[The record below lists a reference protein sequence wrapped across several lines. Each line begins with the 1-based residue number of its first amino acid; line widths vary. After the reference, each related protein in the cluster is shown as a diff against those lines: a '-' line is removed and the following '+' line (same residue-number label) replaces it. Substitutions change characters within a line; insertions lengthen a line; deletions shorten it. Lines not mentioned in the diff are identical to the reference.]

1 MKTLICELCGSNNF
15 IKEEGY
21 WVFNHCQTKYTQE
34 EAKKIMVEGIVDVA
48 IDKSNELLNF
58 QKLAIQYYEAEN
70 FEQAKVYF
78 SKILEIDTTD
88 WKAKYEQNDNEW
100 REKYKA
106 RFFEGDA
113 GTNPAEVMRDQ
124 KEDITDDG
132 KDISFD
138 DLFKEREG

>member
-1 MKTLICELCGSNNF
+1 MAVLSHDDFMNAVKGLAGDNADDSTLTMI
-15 IKEEGY
+15 
-21 WVFNHCQTKYTQE
+21 
-34 EAKKIMVEGIVDVA
+34 
-48 IDKSNELLNF
+48 
-58 QKLAIQYYEAEN
+58 EN
-70 FEQAKVYF
+70 FTDTF
-78 SKILEIDTTD
+78 NDLETRASDTTD

-106 RFFEGDA
+106 RFFEGKE
-113 GTNPAEVMRDQ
+113 GTDSTTVMREQ

>member
-1 MKTLICELCGSNNF
+1 MAVLSHDDFMKAVKSLAGGNADDNTLTMI
-15 IKEEGY
+15 
-21 WVFNHCQTKYTQE
+21 
-34 EAKKIMVEGIVDVA
+34 
-48 IDKSNELLNF
+48 
-58 QKLAIQYYEAEN
+58 EN
-70 FEQAKVYF
+70 FTDTF
-78 SKILEIDTTD
+78 NDLETRASDTTD
-88 WKAKYEQNDNEW
+88 WKTKYEQNDNEW

-113 GTNPAEVMRDQ
+113 GTTPADVIRDQ

>member
-1 MKTLICELCGSNNF
+1 MAVLSHDDFMKAVKGLAGDNADDNTLTMI
-15 IKEEGY
+15 
-21 WVFNHCQTKYTQE
+21 
-34 EAKKIMVEGIVDVA
+34 
-48 IDKSNELLNF
+48 
-58 QKLAIQYYEAEN
+58 EN
-70 FEQAKVYF
+70 FTDTF
-78 SKILEIDTTD
+78 NDLETRASDTTD

-106 RFFEGDA
+106 RFFEGDT
-113 GTNPAEVMRDQ
+113 GTTPVNVMRDQ